1 MRFKDKVVLVTG
13 AASGMGKGQALGF
26 VKEGAKVVAADISE
40 TGLQDLQETARVLGG
55 EILTVKTDVSSLDAL
70 AALVGK
76 CLEKHGTI
84 DILCNTAGINDMFLP
99 VLETTEEL
107 WDQVMNT
114 DLKASFRLIKLVLPT
129 MMEQKKGVII
139 NVASISGFVAAA
151 SGTAYTAA
159 KHGLVGLTKEVD
171 SEYGLAGIRV
181 NAICP
186 GPVKTGM
193 SQFIF
198 DYPDYPGVPE
208 FQKAVATTPAGRW
221 GEVDDV
227 TSLTLFLASD
237 ESDFIHG
244 QSICID
250 GGWTIR

>member
-26 VKEGAKVVAADISE
+26 VKEGAKVVAADINE
-40 TGLQDLQETARVLGG
+40 KGLQDLQEMVGSFGG
-55 EILTVKTDVSSLDAL
+55 EMLTVKTDVSSPVEL
-70 AALVGK
+70 AALVK
-76 CLEKHGTI
+76 ACLEKHATV

-107 WDQVMNT
+107 WDQVMAV

-129 MMEQKKGVII
+129 MLEHKKGVIV
-139 NVASISGFVAAA
+139 NVASIAGFVAAA
-151 SGTAYTAA
+151 SGTAYTVA

-186 GPVKTGM
+186 GPIKTGM
-193 SQFIF
+193 SQIMF
-198 DYPDYPGVPE
+198 DYPEIEGVSE
-208 FQKAVATTPAGRW
+208 FHKAVQSHPAGRW
-221 GEVDDV
+221 GEVDDI

-237 ESDFIHG
+237 EADFIHG